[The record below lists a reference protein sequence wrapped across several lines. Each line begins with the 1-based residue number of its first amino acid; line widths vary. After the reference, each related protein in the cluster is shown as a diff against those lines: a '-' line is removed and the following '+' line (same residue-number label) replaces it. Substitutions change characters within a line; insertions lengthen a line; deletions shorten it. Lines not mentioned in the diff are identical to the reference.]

1 MELSCVN
8 NRLKALKGHFTA
20 TSICAGP
27 TEQEDP
33 SRKCQIGCEQHKL
46 WSKASDCNLRLLDKT
61 LDRERLL
68 CESGGQGS
76 EHDFGYSYR
85 HQKLVCW
92 HRDGMSTTSQVCWQ
106 RFMKKSSTVDL
117 LKNLCQ

>member
-8 NRLKALKGHFTA
+8 NRLKASKGHFTA

-33 SRKCQIGCEQHKL
+33 LRKCQIGCEQHKL

-61 LDRERLL
+61 LDRERT
-68 CESGGQGS
+68 C
-76 EHDFGYSYR
+76 FVN
-85 HQKLVCW
+85 LVAREANMTLAIAIVTRSWSAGIAMECPPPPKSVG
-92 HRDGMSTTSQVCWQ
+92 RDS
-106 RFMKKSSTVDL
+106 
-117 LKNLCQ
+117 